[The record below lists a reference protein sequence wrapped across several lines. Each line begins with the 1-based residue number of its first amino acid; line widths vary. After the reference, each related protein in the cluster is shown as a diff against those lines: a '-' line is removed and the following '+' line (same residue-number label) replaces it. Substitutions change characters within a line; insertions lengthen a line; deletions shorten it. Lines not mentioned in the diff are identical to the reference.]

1 MWHRRRACT
10 RARCLAVLHPTT
22 RELANA
28 ETAARIDE
36 IIADLNYRPNV
47 IARGLRMQQT
57 RLVAV
62 ISPDLMNPV
71 FPAIIRGIEDRL
83 QASGYVVLLV
93 NTDNDP
99 EREREAFD
107 AMRQR
112 QVDGII
118 AATAVQGNTAIPE
131 LLEDGVAIVL
141 VNRSLPRSKVPAV
154 VPDDRDGMRQSVD
167 YVIRLGHERI
177 AHLAGPRP
185 VPNSAERRRG
195 FIAAMKRAGQSTDAP
210 IAEASRYAIEDGE
223 RAASMLLDRRPR
235 PTAILAANDL
245 LAIGAYRAA
254 AARGLEVPR
263 DVSIVGFNDMP
274 FVDQFRPP
282 LTTVRI
288 PHRELGRRAA
298 DLLLAAL
305 DTASSGGDPPQGKV
319 RLPLE
324 LVERK
329 LRALATPKELGASG
343 GPTTPPPRRANVTPP
358 SGIGREGGRWSRDFF
373 TAPKAFVMRFP

>member
-1 MWHRRRACT
+1 
-10 RARCLAVLHPTT
+10 
-22 RELANA
+22 
-28 ETAARIDE
+28 
-36 IIADLNYRPNV
+36 
-47 IARGLRMQQT
+47 MQQT

-210 IAEASRYAIEDGE
+210 IAEASRYAIED
-223 RAASMLLDRRPR
+223 RRVRRQHAARSTATADR
-235 PTAILAANDL
+235 AILAANDL

-288 PHRELGRRAA
+288 PHRELGDGPPTCCLRRSIPPAPA
-298 DLLLAAL
+298 VIRPKARCDSRSSWSNGNS
-305 DTASSGGDPPQGKV
+305 ASSPP
-319 RLPLE
+319 
-324 LVERK
+324 RK
-329 LRALATPKELGASG
+329 SWALRAGRPRLRHAGQTSPRQAASAAREGAGRATSS
-343 GPTTPPPRRANVTPP
+343 PRRRL
-358 SGIGREGGRWSRDFF
+358 S
-373 TAPKAFVMRFP
+373 

>member
-22 RELANA
+22 RELVNA

-62 ISPDLMNPV
+62 ISPDLMSPV
-71 FPAIIRGIEDRL
+71 FPSDHKGHRGPPAGERL
-83 QASGYVVLLV
+83 RGAA
-93 NTDNDP
+93 
-99 EREREAFD
+99 REH
-107 AMRQR
+107 RQR
-112 QVDGII
+112 PGARARGVRRH

-185 VPNSAERRRG
+185 VSNSAERRRG

-319 RLPLE
+319 RLPVE
-324 LVERK
+324 LVERNS
-329 LRALATPKELGASG
+329 ASS
-343 GPTTPPPRRANVTPP
+343 PPRK
-358 SGIGREGGRWSRDFF
+358 S
-373 TAPKAFVMRFP
+373 